1 MRTQKAISVRLD
13 ITSENWLNNIVLQE
27 NTPKNRLI
35 NEAVRLYVRVKQ
47 SRMRAIMSN
56 HLDEWDDAALKIDAR
71 WGNWR

>member
-1 MRTQKAISVRLD
+1 MITQKPISVRLD
-13 ITSENWLNNIVLQE
+13 ITSEKWLNTIAFQE

-47 SRMRAIMSN
+47 SRMRAIMQKQL
-56 HLDEWDDAALKIDAR
+56 HEWDDAALKIDAR